1 MREAELREEMAM
13 FEELAQKVQETS
25 ERLEAEKEIV
35 MGEKATFDLEKE
47 RLDKIKH
54 DLEVQKALLQSEFV
68 KSQEFEHELTHREN
82 MLNMLKFHDKK
93 QSQGGVPAYTS
104 CYQLKQ

>member
-1 MREAELREEMAM
+1 
-13 FEELAQKVQETS
+13 VQETS

-54 DLEVQKALLQSEFV
+54 DLEV
-68 KSQEFEHELTHREN
+68 
-82 MLNMLKFHDKK
+82 
-93 QSQGGVPAYTS
+93 
-104 CYQLKQ
+104 